1 MPPLN
6 TAPCI
11 FFDNVRNLAE
21 NHLMCSGSLAVDIDS
36 EKDYKPANQFHVEVL
51 DANKKLEAD
60 CRHLESRNQDNTRY
74 FENQLQ
80 TALAKINELEADR
93 RRLLN
98 VQKQKNMEI
107 QGLTVENEGFKGQ
120 LEIQRV
126 ELAKLNKASSGIKE
140 LEAISADFCSREDQK
155 EFQLETE
162 DFTKKSVEQ
171 QTQLQRAYH
180 TIKALEAK
188 CENLLQREELEEVQ
202 TFSYS
207 TVTEATDTFVDKA
220 YRKCEEVKAGQIRE
234 IHMTLESEVDCE
246 IFTFIRFITQWIVN
260 ENNKNRRRGGSFSKY
275 EHPTATRMDIEGNPE
290 HSPAHMVKLTGEEIV
305 TARGRFHVYQIFK
318 NNVGEFTMV
327 ARYGVRK
334 PWTYVDIRGKD
345 RITAGDFVRGR

>member
-1 MPPLN
+1 MEFRDLIEETTSPTTTYSSLGEDISQDIPQFSRPN
-6 TAPCI
+6 APGRRSAT
-11 FFDNVRNLAE
+11 NE
-21 NHLMCSGSLAVDIDS
+21 SPKGSIVNRERDHTHT
-36 EKDYKPANQFHVEVL
+36 EPANQFHVEVL

-80 TALAKINELEADR
+80 AALAKVNELEADH

-126 ELAKLNKASSGIKE
+126 ELAKVQGIFIKRTHHSLTDDKAASGIKE
-140 LEAISADFCSREDQK
+140 LEAMSADFCSREDQK

-188 CENLLQREELEEVQ
+188 CENLLIQQ
-202 TFSYS
+202 G
-207 TVTEATDTFVDKA
+207 
-220 YRKCEEVKAGQIRE
+220 GQNCGCR
-234 IHMTLESEVDCE
+234 D
-246 IFTFIRFITQWIVN
+246 
-260 ENNKNRRRGGSFSKY
+260 
-275 EHPTATRMDIEGNPE
+275 GN
-290 HSPAHMVKLTGEEIV
+290 SNG
-305 TARGRFHVYQIFK
+305 
-318 NNVGEFTMV
+318 
-327 ARYGVRK
+327 
-334 PWTYVDIRGKD
+334 
-345 RITAGDFVRGR
+345 